1 MKRVLS
7 REEERKLV
15 NQIVSLLAESNCT
28 LENYQAINN
37 QVIKFYRENA
47 ILPILMQRPQEQ

>member
-28 LENYQAINN
+28 LENYRSINN

-47 ILPILMQRPQEQ
+47 ILPILMQRP

>member
-7 REEERKLV
+7 KAEENKLV
-15 NQIVSLLAESNCT
+15 NQIVHLLAESNCT

-47 ILPILMQRPQEQ
+47 ILPIVIQRP